1 MNNCLFHPSADKNSR
16 EKQTESPVPSDG
28 NLTPSSRATRGLG
41 RKKVGRK
48 PKSEKIDEKNT
59 EVTHD
64 NDGSDTEDSADRY
77 EFVQAQIRI
86 LLLFNRNYSG
96 LVEEC
101 VAEKITVPLKNP
113 YVKRKLDIARF
124 EKIKTFGQDVTVTF
138 HDWEWRGGN
147 NSKVIKKEW

>member
-1 MNNCLFHPSADKNSR
+1 MRKILKLL
-16 EKQTESPVPSDG
+16 TTTMV
-28 NLTPSSRATRGLG
+28 LTPKTLLIGMNLYLSS
-41 RKKVGRK
+41 
-48 PKSEKIDEKNT
+48 NT
-59 EVTHD
+59 DKHL
-64 NDGSDTEDSADRY
+64 
-77 EFVQAQIRI
+77 